1 MFYFRTTDLYHSYN
15 NLLLQK
21 LRLLKVLNYS
31 PIVFFY
37 KRFSSYVRGHHIVLS
52 SRKWAYFQTRRAGH
66 RHAKFRAAVFASQ
79 IYKCIKK
86 RKTPLYFKNIK
97 NFLLTIKFN
106 IRDINMAER
115 VWLWSTEPNSRLW
128 SKFSKKRKSTWVAN
142 PLLWQR
148 YSQRFDV
155 LESKTE
161 TMDGRYSKP
170 ACFKPSSPKQ
180 IFPSRSLFCV
190 HFV

>member
-1 MFYFRTTDLYHSYN
+1 
-15 NLLLQK
+15 
-21 LRLLKVLNYS
+21 
-31 PIVFFY
+31 
-37 KRFSSYVRGHHIVLS
+37 
-52 SRKWAYFQTRRAGH
+52 
-66 RHAKFRAAVFASQ
+66 
-79 IYKCIKK
+79 
-86 RKTPLYFKNIK
+86 
-97 NFLLTIKFN
+97 
-106 IRDINMAER
+106 MAER

-170 ACFKPSSPKQ
+170 ACFNPSSPKQ
-180 IFPSRSLFCV
+180 IFPSRSSFCV
-190 HFV
+190 NFCVEYLIVRFHLNPYFFQKFVSDFCFLCFISNSMNRWHFLLFVFCKSQSRVAQKLLNLTCVLYSFKRKKNIFETFAQRVAYWDCIIFWAILFVIFGSKLTEKLWNTI